1 MNYFK
6 ENIFKNIVTV
16 VCVLISIP
24 FIENSVTVVEG
35 KSIEALMGLF
45 GLLLV
50 YSGAVNFTFSYESID
65 FKDRFYRYLAHMTTF
80 IAQLVM
86 SMLLF
91 AVYFLITEVYPDLSQ
106 FTLLISILSI
116 ISMIMF
122 DILDFYKNKSMHSK

>member
-6 ENIFKNIVTV
+6 ENIFKNVATV

-24 FIENSVTVVEG
+24 FIENSINIIEN

-50 YSGAVNFTFSYESID
+50 YSGAVNFTFSYDSID
-65 FKDRFYRYLAHMTTF
+65 FKDNFYRYLAHVTTF

-86 SMLLF
+86 SMLLL